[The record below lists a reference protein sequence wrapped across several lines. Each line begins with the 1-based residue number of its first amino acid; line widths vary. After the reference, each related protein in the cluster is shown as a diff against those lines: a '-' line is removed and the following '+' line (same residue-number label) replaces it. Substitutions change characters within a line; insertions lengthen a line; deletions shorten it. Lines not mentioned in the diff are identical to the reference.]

1 MSDSSKRAREDP
13 AKFVSAHHEKAE
25 MSWEQER
32 KLRLSCEFR
41 HLRYRHVDDLV
52 VVIQKICQS
61 DTTNKANTA
70 LVDLLKA
77 FSKRD
82 NLDPARIPSV
92 GLSQEQK
99 LYAERISDD
108 PGKLRS
114 RYPGDLAQIIESLVQ
129 QKFSTEPIVTKEL
142 QRINIAQ
149 SEARKKLR

>member
-1 MSDSSKRAREDP
+1 
-13 AKFVSAHHEKAE
+13 

-52 VVIQKICQS
+52 MVIQKVCQS
-61 DTTNKANTA
+61 DTTNKANAA
-70 LVDLLKA
+70 LVDALKA

-82 NLDPARIPSV
+82 NVDLARISSA
-92 GLSQEQK
+92 GLSPEQTV
-99 LYAERISDD
+99 YAQRISEE
-108 PGKLRS
+108 PSKLRS

-129 QKFSTEPIVTKEL
+129 QKFSTELIVTKEL

-149 SEARKKLR
+149 SDARKKLR